1 MTTGRSRE
9 FRLLNYYLGN
19 EWAKDLSERNSI
31 VYFELLA
38 EVSLFVSVLVKA
50 AREAHASTGNVPQ
63 WLREGQLV
71 LDHLQF
77 EKVSLGAGSVTI
89 EARRDY
95 PPAEKPEFT
104 QWIWSRQLR
113 SVSLVSGQY
122 KCNPTTNERV
132 IWLPYLNLNQ
142 VPSAVLSRMAPW
154 LEVDATGAVLL
165 ESAYW
170 YDYRSGQSI
179 STNYNTHRGLS
190 LFIPHVP
197 EHTRP
202 CPPKKDLPN
211 ARLED
216 GAPPP
221 PPPPPTKKRTKP
233 RDDDGPPTTKRKD
246 GGKKDGDKDKPSQ
259 PDDKPLDTSVRKT
272 PTAPNT
278 TPTTE
283 STSENTTTNDTS
295 ESNNNNGAP
304 AAEN

>member
-165 ESAYW
+165 ECLLVRLSFRSIDLDQLQHAQRAEFVHPACARAHSALSSEEGLAK
-170 YDYRSGQSI
+170 RSTGRRCA
-179 STNYNTHRGLS
+179 STTAASAH
-190 LFIPHVP
+190 
-197 EHTRP
+197 EEA
-202 CPPKKDLPN
+202 D
-211 ARLED
+211 
-216 GAPPP
+216 
-221 PPPPPTKKRTKP
+221 
-233 RDDDGPPTTKRKD
+233 
-246 GGKKDGDKDKPSQ
+246 
-259 PDDKPLDTSVRKT
+259 KT
-272 PTAPNT
+272 PR
-278 TPTTE
+278 
-283 STSENTTTNDTS
+283 
-295 ESNNNNGAP
+295 
-304 AAEN
+304 